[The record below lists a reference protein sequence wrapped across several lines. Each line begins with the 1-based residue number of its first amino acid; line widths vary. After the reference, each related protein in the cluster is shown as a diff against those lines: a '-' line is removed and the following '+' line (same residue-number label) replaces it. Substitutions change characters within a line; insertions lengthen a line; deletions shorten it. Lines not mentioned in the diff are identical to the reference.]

1 MPGKILGIDIDTDS
15 VTAVLVEGG
24 LRGYTITG
32 CGRTMIEKG
41 QGLEGGLV
49 ALSEQVDLKADTQIC
64 SIPAEQVSYRNFP
77 MPFRDRKRVRQAIV
91 FEVETMVPFPI
102 EDLIVDFA
110 MVDQL
115 DQNQILAASI
125 RRDRISDYLDPL
137 QRHGIDPGLL
147 DIRGVPM
154 GLWLLNQDD
163 TPESGL
169 LLEIGSRTST
179 MVLFLKRHISLIR
192 SFPFSGG
199 LIAQTIAD
207 QQAEHIQGTQT
218 DEEIESLFTSLC
230 RDVRHTIHAFG
241 GLEKGKVEPE
251 RAFIT
256 GQGSQWPGAESILER
271 ALYTPVE
278 RIHLARDAHVAMDE
292 DVAGAWDPATM
303 DNALALALRDSK
315 QGMGF
320 NFRRD
325 EFEVKKRYVG
335 LRKFMRNVALFLGI
349 IISLLLADLGVEYY
363 FLKKRYVVLD
373 NQISEIFRQT
383 LPEVTRIVDPVQ
395 QMKAKI
401 QEIKS
406 SDLSL
411 PGIGMEEKVLDLMR
425 DISIRIPGSL
435 DVKVLSMVVD
445 PETVQIKGETDTFNT
460 VDSIKKGLEPSPYF
474 NEVTISSAN
483 LDRSGKRVQFEVKLK
498 RGREGNGETEK
509 R

>member
-41 QGLEGGLV
+41 QGLESGLA

-64 SIPAEQVSYRNFP
+64 SVPAEQVSYRNFHL
-77 MPFRDRKRVRQAIV
+77 PFRDRKRIRQAIV
-91 FEVETMVPFPI
+91 YEVETMVPFPI
-102 EDLIVDFA
+102 EDLIVDFT
-110 MVDQL
+110 MVDKQ

-125 RRDRISDYLDPL
+125 QRDRISGYLEPL

-154 GLWLLNQDD
+154 ALWLFKQDY
-163 TPESGL
+163 TPDSGL
-169 LLEIGSRTST
+169 LLEIGGMTNT
-179 MVLFLKRHISLIR
+179 MILFLKRHISLIR
-192 SFPFSGG
+192 SFPFSGS
-199 LIAQTIAD
+199 LIAQKTAD
-207 QQAEHIQGTQT
+207 KQGEHPEGIQT
-218 DEEIESLFTSLC
+218 DEEIESLFTLLC
-230 RDVRHTIHAFG
+230 RDVRHTIHAFQ

-251 RAFIT
+251 RIFIT
-256 GQGSQWPGAESILER
+256 GQGSLCPGVESILEG
-271 ALYTPVE
+271 ALYMPVE
-278 RIHLARDAHVAMDE
+278 RIDLAREAHVAMDE
-292 DVAGAWDPATM
+292 DLAGAWDSATM

-315 QGMGF
+315 QGVGF

-335 LRKFMRNVALFLGI
+335 IRKLMRNVALFLGI
-349 IISLLLADLGVEYY
+349 IVSLLLADVGVEYY
-363 FLKKRYVVLD
+363 ALKKRYVMLD
-373 NQISEIFRQT
+373 TQISEIFRQT

-411 PGIGMEEKVLDLMR
+411 PGIGGGEKALDLIR
-425 DISIRIPGSL
+425 DISVRIPGPL

-460 VDSIKKGLEPSPYF
+460 VDSIKKGLEPSAYF

-483 LDRSGKRVQFEVKLK
+483 LDRSGKRVQFEMRLK
-498 RGREGNGETEK
+498 RER
-509 R
+509 

>member
-41 QGLEGGLV
+41 QGLEAGLA
-49 ALSEQVDLKADTQIC
+49 ALGEQLDLKADTQIC
-64 SIPAEQVSYRNFP
+64 SIPAEQVSYRNFS

-110 MVDQL
+110 MVDQP

-125 RRDRISDYLDPL
+125 RRDRLSDYLDPL
-137 QRHGIDPGLL
+137 QRHGIDPGLM
-147 DIRGVPM
+147 DIRGVPLA
-154 GLWLLNQDD
+154 LWLLKQED
-163 TPESGL
+163 TPDIGL
-169 LLEIGSRTST
+169 LLEIGRRTST

-199 LIAQTIAD
+199 LTAQTIAD
-207 QQAEHIQGTQT
+207 QQAEHLEGTQT
-218 DEEIESLFTSLC
+218 DEEIGSLFTSLC
-230 RDVRHTIHAFG
+230 RDVQHTIHAFG
-241 GLEKGKVEPE
+241 VLAKGKVEPE

-256 GQGSQWPGAESILER
+256 GQGSLWPGAESILER

-292 DVAGAWDPATM
+292 DIAGAWDPATM

-325 EFEVKKRYVG
+325 EFEVEKRYVG
-335 LRKFMRNVALFLGI
+335 LMKFMRNIALFLGI
-349 IISLLLADLGVEYY
+349 IVSLLLADLGIEYY
-363 FLKKRYVVLD
+363 FLKKSYVMLD

-406 SDLSL
+406 SELSL
-411 PGIGMEEKVLDLMR
+411 PGIGTEEKVLDLIR

-460 VDSIKKGLEPSPYF
+460 VDNIKKGLEPSPYF

-483 LDRSGKRVQFEVKLK
+483 LDRSGKRVQFDVKLK
-498 RGREGNGETEK
+498 RGR
-509 R
+509 

>member
-1 MPGKILGIDIDTDS
+1 MPGKILGIDINTDS
-15 VTAVLVEGG
+15 VTAVLVQGG

-32 CGRTMIEKG
+32 CGRAMIEED
-41 QGLEGGLV
+41 QGFEDGLA
-49 ALSEQVDLKADTQIC
+49 ALSEQLDLKADTQIC
-64 SIPAEQVSYRNFP
+64 SIPAEQVSYRNFSL
-77 MPFRDRKRVRQAIV
+77 PFRDRKRIRQAIV

-102 EDLIVDFA
+102 EDLVVDFTIVD
-110 MVDQL
+110 QQ

-125 RRDRISDYLDPL
+125 RRDRISDYLEPL

-154 GLWLLNQDD
+154 ALWLLSQDD
-163 TPESGL
+163 TPDIGL
-169 LLEIGSRTST
+169 LLELGTKTNT
-179 MVLFLKRHISLIR
+179 MVLFLKRHITLIR
-192 SFPFSGG
+192 SFPLSGS
-199 LIAQTIAD
+199 LITQTIAD
-207 QQAEHIQGTQT
+207 PQAEHREETQT
-218 DEEIESLFTSLC
+218 DQNIESLFTSLC
-230 RDVRHTIHAFG
+230 KDIQHTIHAFG
-241 GLEKGKVEPE
+241 GLEKGKAELE
-251 RAFIT
+251 RVFIT
-256 GQGSQWPGAESILER
+256 GQGSLFPGTESILEKALR
-271 ALYTPVE
+271 APVE

-292 DVAGAWDPATM
+292 DIAGAWDPAIM

-325 EFEVKKRYVG
+325 EFEVQKRYVG
-335 LRKFMRNVALFLGI
+335 LRKLMRNAALFSGI
-349 IISLLLADLGVEYY
+349 IVSLLLADLGIEYY
-363 FLKKRYVVLD
+363 FLKKRYVILD

-383 LPEVTRIVDPVQ
+383 LPGVTRIVDPVQ

-401 QEIKS
+401 QEIQS

-411 PGIGMEEKVLDLMR
+411 PGIGREEKVLDLIR

-483 LDRSGKRVQFEVKLK
+483 LDRSEKRVQFEVKLK
-498 RGREGNGETEK
+498 R
-509 R
+509 